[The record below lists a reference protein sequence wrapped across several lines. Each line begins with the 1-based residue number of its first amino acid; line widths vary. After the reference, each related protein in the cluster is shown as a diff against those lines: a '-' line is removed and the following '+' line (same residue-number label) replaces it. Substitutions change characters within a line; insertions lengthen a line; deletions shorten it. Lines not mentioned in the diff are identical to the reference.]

1 MIPFQ
6 LTVFI
11 IVIYMLE
18 SLTIIVQ
25 SSLIVAVLCKEWL
38 QVKRLSPVDMILT
51 SLGICRFILQW
62 ASILSNFSLYFNL
75 NYAFW
80 YISVIWE
87 FSNVL
92 IFWLT
97 SLLAVFY
104 CVKVTSFTNPIFFWL
119 RWRISRSVPWLLLGS
134 LMISCVTIIPSAV
147 NKFIQIQLIT
157 MEHLPRNSTVIVRL
171 AMFQQYLLNAHRLV
185 ALGIPFL
192 LFLASTTLLVASLIQ
207 HVQQMQ
213 HRNTGHGN
221 SSMKAHST
229 ALRSLAVLFIF
240 FTSYFLTVL
249 ISSTHKLL
257 RKGSW
262 FWVWEAVI
270 YAVVS
275 IHSTSLMSSSPTLK
289 KALKV
294 KCWGLDAA

>member
-1 MIPFQ
+1 MIPLQ
-6 LTVFI
+6 LTIFS

-25 SSLIVAVLCKEWL
+25 SSLIVAVFCREWL

-51 SLGICRFILQW
+51 SLGICRFFLQW
-62 ASILSNFSLYFNL
+62 LSIISDFFFYFNL
-75 NYAFW
+75 NCVFW
-80 YISVIWE
+80 YISIIWE

-104 CVKVTSFTNPIFFWL
+104 CVKVSSFTNPIFLWL
-119 RWRISRSVPWLLLGS
+119 RWRILRSVPWLLLGS
-134 LMISCVTIIPSAV
+134 LIISCVTIIPSAIS
-147 NKFIQIQLIT
+147 KHIQIQLTT

-171 AMFQQYLLNAHRLV
+171 VMVQQYLINAHRIV
-185 ALGIPFL
+185 ALSIPFL
-192 LFLASTTLLVASLIQ
+192 VFLASTTLLVSSLIQ

-213 HRNTGHGN
+213 HHNTGHGN

-229 ALRSLAVLFIF
+229 ALRSLAILFIF
-240 FTSYFLTVL
+240 FTSYFLTILVSL
-249 ISSTHKLL
+249 THSLTDK
-257 RKGSW
+257 RSW

-270 YAVVS
+270 YAVVC

-294 KCWGLDAA
+294 KRWGLDAA